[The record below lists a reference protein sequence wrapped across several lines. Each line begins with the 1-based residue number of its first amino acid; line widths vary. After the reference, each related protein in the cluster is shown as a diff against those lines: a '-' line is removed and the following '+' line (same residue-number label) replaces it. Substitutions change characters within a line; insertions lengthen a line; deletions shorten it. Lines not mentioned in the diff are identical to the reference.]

1 MPLYSY
7 DCTHCGEFE
16 DWRSM
21 SEAGDPSTCPDC
33 GDLAPRAVS
42 APNLATTP
50 RNNRVAHERN
60 EKSAH
65 EPRFVSKEEQKAT
78 GRKRSGHDH
87 HHHGHGHSH
96 AHGSSGRPWMI
107 GH

>member
-1 MPLYSY
+1 MPLYNY
-7 DCTHCGEFE
+7 DCAQCGEFD

-21 SEAGDPSTCPDC
+21 SEASEPSVCPDC

-42 APNLATTP
+42 APNLAMMP
-50 RNNRVAHERN
+50 RHNRIAHERN

-65 EPRFVSKEEQKAT
+65 EPRFMSKAEQQAI

-87 HHHGHGHSH
+87 HHHGHGHGH